1 MVIKRRRFKEHQPL
15 QERLC
20 EEGQRLRAM
29 ATELPVGAAKE
40 AALEKA
46 RQMETASHVD
56 EWLSSA
62 GSQSPK

>member
-1 MVIKRRRFKEHQPL
+1 MVIKRRRFKQDQPL

-20 EEGQRLRAM
+20 DEGQRLRAM
-29 ATELPVGAAKE
+29 ATEMPVGAAKE